1 MANTYLNMAGTT
13 ELVSKIKS
21 WANGAFTTLSA
32 VKALGYQTAA
42 NVKSTVESYG
52 YTTLTAVKNLGYQ
65 TAANVKTTVEG
76 YGYQTAANV
85 TTIVEGKGYATT
97 TSMNT
102 AITNAKSDMQSAI
115 DSAVSSAYKVKG
127 TCTFANLPALS
138 SAKIGDVWNV
148 SDAFSTTSD
157 FVEGTGKSYPAG
169 SNVVRVNVSNSA
181 KWDVLAGVYDM
192 SGYMKSSDMVAITT
206 TEVDNLFA

>member
-1 MANTYLNMAGTT
+1 MASKYLDTAGVT
-13 ELVSKIKS
+13 ELVTKLKS

-42 NVKSTVESYG
+42 NVKTTVES
-52 YTTLTAVKNLGYQ
+52 
-65 TAANVKTTVEG
+65 

-85 TTIVEGKGYATT
+85 ASAIDAKGFATT
-97 TSMNT
+97 ASVNSAIST
-102 AITNAKSDMQSAI
+102 AKTDMQSAI

-127 TCTFANLPALS
+127 SCTFANLPALS

-148 SDAFSTTSD
+148 TDAFSTTSD

-181 KWDVLAGVYDM
+181 KWDVLAGVYDL
-192 SGYMKSSDMVAITT
+192 SGYMAKTDMVAITT
-206 TEVDNLFA
+206 AEVDAIFA